1 MNLIKKY
8 GIDIYIIMWCT
19 YQLQG
24 FLNIR
29 GAVAQYLFVTLV
41 ALSLLIT
48 IYVVFTIKLSVY
60 AKGLLS
66 MLVLVALY
74 GGYSMFTRKYIV
86 TLNYNFYTGF
96 AYLQMF
102 LRSILPFF
110 VFYLITLKC
119 QLSNYTILRCFL
131 YFFVTYSLGFY
142 DLIFHNTWHAG
153 ELYGTFN
160 IGYRIIGLIPML
172 FLLNLGRNTKIIVLV
187 ALMSLIIISSKRGAI
202 LTGMVLFF
210 LYVRYTFKSLFVSSS
225 KLIVTLILFIVLMAI
240 LYNFAADMFYQSAGM
255 QSKFYKTLEGD
266 TNGRD
271 YIYSFFFKYIL
282 FKSSTLAFL
291 FGNGA
296 DSTLEIFG
304 QYAHNDWLEIGMN
317 QGLLGIVVYVIY
329 WSCFYKEWR
338 SNNTKTNFDACIF
351 SIMVA
356 YFLVSLFS
364 MSINDMPHCVTFSL
378 ALAITSKY
386 KMKRKRYQIIKR

>member
-1 MNLIKKY
+1 M
-8 GIDIYIIMWCT
+8 YIIMWCT

-29 GAVAQYLFVTLV
+29 GTISQNLFVTLV
-41 ALSLLIT
+41 ALSILIT
-48 IYVVFTIKLSVY
+48 IYVVFTVKLSKY
-60 AKGLLS
+60 AKGLLG
-66 MLVLVALY
+66 MLVLVTLY
-74 GGYSMFTRKYIV
+74 GGYSMFTRKYVV
-86 TLNYNFYTGF
+86 TLNYIQFSSF

-102 LRSILPFF
+102 FRSILPFF

-119 QLSNYTILRCFL
+119 QLSNNTILRCFF

-142 DLIFHNTWHAG
+142 ELVFHNTWHAG

-172 FLLNLGRNTKIIVLV
+172 YLLNLGKNTKLIVLV
-187 ALMSLIIISSKRGAI
+187 VLMALVFISSKRGAI
-202 LTGMVLFF
+202 LTGVVLFF
-210 LYVRYTFKSLFVSSS
+210 IYIRYTFKSLVFSTS
-225 KLIVTLILFIVLMAI
+225 KLVGTLFLFIILMAI
-240 LYNFAADMFYQSAGM
+240 LYNFAYDMFFQSEGM

-266 TNGRD
+266 SNGRD
-271 YIYSFFFKYIL
+271 DLYYLFFNYIL
-282 FKSSTLAFL
+282 KMNSPSALL

-296 DSTLEIFG
+296 DSTLEIYG
-304 QYAHNDWLEIGMN
+304 HYAHNDWLEIGMN
-317 QGLLGIVVYVIY
+317 QGLLGIAIYVIY
-329 WSCFYKEWR
+329 WICFYKEWR
-338 SNNTKTNFDACIF
+338 SNNAKTNFDACIF

-386 KMKRKRYQIIKR
+386 KMKRKGCQIIKR